1 VTFELFVRPALDLLG
16 GADAA
21 PLHFTHAPLAEAYSQ
36 RSVPLTVFVP
46 ARFEE
51 RDRVTAVRPVPSQG
65 SGDLA
70 AMARADC
77 LIVLPPETA
86 ALPARASVRLLPK

>member
-1 VTFELFVRPALDLLG
+1 MPVPCPGLLLRI
-16 GADAA
+16 DPRLLAA
-21 PLHFTHAPLAEAYSQ
+21 QDHSQ
-36 RSVPLTVFVP
+36 RAVPLTVFVP

-51 RDRVTAVRPVPSQG
+51 SGRVTAVRPVPSQG

-77 LIVLPPETA
+77 LMVVAPGESQLAAGTAVRVLP
-86 ALPARASVRLLPK
+86 K